1 MEQLTELGM
10 RAREAAFALNGL
22 TTEEKNRALMASA
35 AALEAHAEEIIRANR
50 TDIENG
56 RAKNMP
62 EGLLDRLLL
71 NEERIHGMAEAVR
84 GVASLPD
91 PVGDV
96 LEEWTR
102 PNGLRLRKVRV
113 PIGVVG
119 IIYEARPNVTSDAF
133 SIAFKSGNA
142 VILKGGSD
150 AIHSNSAVADV
161 IRGALRENGFPEDA
175 LLLIRATDHETTTK
189 FMQMNGYVDVL
200 IPRGSA
206 RLIQAVVKNST
217 VPVIETGAGNC
228 HIFLDEGCDTEM
240 AKEIIFNAKT
250 QRIGVCNAAE
260 SLVVHRSVL
269 GTVLPAAVKKLQEKN
284 VIVYADAEAFAALQE
299 AAGADPALNRSLI
312 ERASEEDFGTEY
324 LDYKMSVKT
333 VGSVEEAIGHI
344 NRYSTKHSETILTP
358 DEAHARLFQNAV
370 DSACVYWNASTRF
383 TDGGEFGF
391 GAEIGISTAKLHA
404 RGPMGLRELT
414 TTKYQIDGTG
424 QVR

>member
-10 RAREAAFALNGL
+10 RARRAAFALNGL

-312 ERASEEDFGTEY
+312 ERAS
-324 LDYKMSVKT
+324 
-333 VGSVEEAIGHI
+333 
-344 NRYSTKHSETILTP
+344 
-358 DEAHARLFQNAV
+358 
-370 DSACVYWNASTRF
+370 
-383 TDGGEFGF
+383 
-391 GAEIGISTAKLHA
+391 
-404 RGPMGLRELT
+404 
-414 TTKYQIDGTG
+414 
-424 QVR
+424 